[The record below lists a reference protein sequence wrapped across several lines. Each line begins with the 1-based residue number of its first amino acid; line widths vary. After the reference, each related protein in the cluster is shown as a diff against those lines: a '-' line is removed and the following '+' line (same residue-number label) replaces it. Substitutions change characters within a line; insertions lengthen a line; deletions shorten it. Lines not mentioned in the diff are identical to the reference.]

1 MYASLARYHG
11 TAILLDARKGP
22 VPMNLLFLAVLAAV
36 LVAGAVRPADVIGS
50 GGPTVVQTYDVIGS
64 GGPTIQP
71 TPAP

>member
-1 MYASLARYHG
+1 
-11 TAILLDARKGP
+11 
-22 VPMNLLFLAVLAAV
+22 MNLLFLAVLAAV